1 MKDLEVGCAL
11 LIDLVPVFS
20 LLLAV
25 FALCVAYWQIKVGR
39 SSTASAQAHSIYQQ
53 YLLMCMENP
62 VLASGKYEPQSDN
75 DEQYAK
81 YTWFFSSMLFAFE
94 QVLEAK
100 PKDEQ
105 WKETIKAQLFI
116 HKMHLAKSSTA
127 ASNQW
132 YLELQKLI
140 DEVKRSH

>member
-1 MKDLEVGCAL
+1 
-11 LIDLVPVFS
+11 
-20 LLLAV
+20 
-25 FALCVAYWQIKVGR
+25 
-39 SSTASAQAHSIYQQ
+39 
-53 YLLMCMENP
+53 MCMDNP
-62 VLASGKYEPQSDN
+62 VLASGKYEPQSNN